1 MSSPMPERRY
11 ILFSVILMFLIV
23 LISGGMAVYVL
34 ADEDLHET
42 FRLTR
47 VAIGIDRVYKDDVD
61 WDRLLDSGIDAIFD
75 RLDRFSTYH
84 DVEQFDRISEEMTG
98 KYTGIGVTVIDN
110 SHGLLVIAVREDGP
124 ADEVGMLTGD
134 IIIWADSTDLKGL
147 SAADAT
153 GHIRGIEST
162 TLNALVFRPSSG
174 DTLDVDIVRRRINL
188 VHIPYAGF
196 TADSMIYVRMLDF
209 DAGASDDLEAALDS
223 LMSSEDIVPQ
233 GVVLDLR
240 ENPGGLFQE
249 AYRTANLFLDGGQFI
264 VGTKGRSVWNEEE
277 HYSTGSDL
285 TGGLPMAVIV
295 DGGSASSAEIVAGAL
310 QQLDRA
316 VLVGDTTFGK
326 GLVQGFTRL
335 LDGGA
340 LRLTVS
346 RYYLEGGIFLNE
358 FDSVLE
364 DVGHGLVPDYALK
377 FVDHETFPMTLE
389 YTRLLDQ
396 FGNLHSEEII
406 DASRQDELDD
416 LWVARFREYAWSEQ
430 FQYIS
435 PVTEAAAFLLEISRF
450 SENDAETRAACKDLK
465 RLAHEDDINEFI
477 RYGDYIKMRL
487 KEIAWEHQS
496 GGRAAYERAIVP
508 YRPDIRFAAELLKE
522 DRVDSF

>member
-1 MSSPMPERRY
+1 MSSQIPERRY
-11 ILFSVILMFLIV
+11 ILLSVIFMFLIV
-23 LISGGMAVYVL
+23 LISGGVAVYVL
-34 ADEDLHET
+34 ADDDLHET

-47 VAIGIDRVYKDDVD
+47 VAIGIDRVYRDDVD

-84 DVEQFDRISEEMTG
+84 NAEQFGRINEEMTG
-98 KYTGIGVTVIDN
+98 RYTGIGVTVVEN
-110 SHGLLVIAVREDGP
+110 GRGLLVISVREDGP
-124 ADEVGMLTGD
+124 ADEAGMLTGD
-134 IIIWADSTDLKGL
+134 IIIRADSTDLKGL

-153 GHIRGIEST
+153 AYIRGMEGT
-162 TLNALVFRPSSG
+162 KLNALVFRPSSG
-174 DTLDVDIVRRRINL
+174 DTLDVDITRRRINL
-188 VHIPYAGF
+188 VHVPYAGF

-223 LMSSEDIVPQ
+223 LISSEEITPQ

-264 VGTKGRSVWNEEE
+264 VGTRGRSVWNEEE
-277 HYSTGSDL
+277 HYSTGSDI

-295 DGGSASSAEIVAGAL
+295 DGGSASSAEIVAGSL
-310 QQLDRA
+310 QQLNRA

-335 LDGGA
+335 VDGGA

-346 RYYLEGGIFLNE
+346 RYYLEGGIYLNE

-364 DVGHGLVPDYALK
+364 DVGHGLVPDYVLK
-377 FVDHETFPMTLE
+377 FVDHEAFPLTLE
-389 YTRLLDQ
+389 YSRLLNQ
-396 FGNLHSEEII
+396 FGNFHSEEIVE
-406 DASRQDELDD
+406 ASGEDELDD

-430 FQYIS
+430 FQYVS
-435 PVTEAAAFLLEISRF
+435 PVTEAAVFLLEIARL
-450 SENDAETRAACKDLK
+450 SENESETRAVCEDISE
-465 RLAHEDDINEFI
+465 LAHEDDINEFI
-477 RYGDYIKMRL
+477 HYGDYIKMRL
-487 KEIAWEHQS
+487 EEIAWEHQG
-496 GGRAAYERAIVP
+496 GGRAAYQRAIVP
-508 YRPDIRFAAELLKE
+508 YRPDIRFAAEVLKA
-522 DRVDSF
+522 DRASGF